1 MTHPADASP
10 RVRTVFIGTGA
21 FGLDALRY
29 LAVSPDVAIVGIVT
43 APARP
48 AGRGGALRPSPV
60 ETLARDLGIAEVQA
74 PERLRRPEAV
84 AAVLALHPD
93 LIVLAD
99 YGQIV
104 PAALLQVRHGALN
117 LHPSLLPRHRGASP
131 IPATILA
138 GDMRTG
144 VALMRMDDG
153 LDTGPIVAVDD
164 VPLDGTEAA
173 PALEAALAAR
183 GAHLLGRCLRDWIDG
198 SLAARPQDV
207 AGGTLTRPLQRDDGR
222 LDPSRSAD
230 LLERQVR
237 AFQPWPGS
245 WFEVGAGRMTVWRAA
260 VRPDLPGA
268 APGELRGDGRA
279 LLLQSSR
286 GALDLLEVQPA
297 GSRRMSADEL
307 LRGRPGLS
315 GQHLQ
320 PSPPGAGSRPVEWP
334 VGYSPVP

>member
-1 MTHPADASP
+1 MTHPADAAP
-10 RVRTVFIGTGA
+10 RVRTVFIGTGS
-21 FGLDALRY
+21 FGLDALRH
-29 LAVSPDVAIVGIVT
+29 LVTSPEVAIVGIVT

-48 AGRGGALRPSPV
+48 AGRGGVLRPSPV
-60 ETLARDLGIAEVQA
+60 ETVARDLGIAEIQT

-84 AAVLALHPD
+84 AAVLALRPD

-104 PAALLQVRHGALN
+104 PPALLHVQHGALN

-138 GDMRTG
+138 GDARTG
-144 VALMRMDDG
+144 VALMRMDEG

-164 VPLDGTEAA
+164 GPLDGTETA

-183 GAHLLGRCLRDWIDG
+183 GAQLLGRCLRGWIDG
-198 SLAARPQDV
+198 SLVARPQGV
-207 AGGTLTRPLQRDDGR
+207 AGATHTRPLGRDDGR
-222 LDPSRSAD
+222 LDPSRAAD

-245 WFEVGAGRMTVWRAA
+245 WFEVAAGRMTVWRGA
-260 VRPDLPGA
+260 VGGDIPGA
-268 APGELRGDGRA
+268 APGELRADGRA
-279 LLLQSSR
+279 LLLQTSR

-315 GQHLQ
+315 GQHVQAL
-320 PSPPGAGSRPVEWP
+320 PPGAGSAPVERPV
-334 VGYSPVP
+334 G